1 MRTTWTGRRQ
11 LERRTVAIKAQAR
24 FYDGAPPVDCEMT
37 DYSAAGARVAFP
49 AGFEPPS
56 AFDLFVPAR
65 GEILHAGLRWK
76 TPGMVGVEFLKTK
89 GSTADQRLSELLVR
103 VSQIEDELRAVKA
116 GSVLAQASGSEK
128 PSGTMPPPDPAPT
141 VDPADH
147 AALVQRVE
155 RIESRNDEILRA
167 LKDTL
172 AMLGDLRD
180 TSAPGAK
187 AA

>member
-24 FYDGAPPVDCEMT
+24 FYDGAEPVDCEMT
-37 DYSAAGARVAFP
+37 NYSATGARILFP
-49 AGFEPPS
+49 AGFEPPG

-65 GEILHAGLRWK
+65 DETLHAALRWR
-76 TPGMVGVEFLKTK
+76 TSGVAGVEFLTTK
-89 GSTADQRLSELLVR
+89 ASTADQRVSELLVR

-116 GSVLAQASGSEK
+116 GIVLARASGAEIFPAVT
-128 PSGTMPPPDPAPT
+128 PSPDPGPA

-147 AALVQRVE
+147 AALMRRVE
-155 RIESRNDEILRA
+155 RIEARNDEILRA
-167 LKDTL
+167 LQETL

-180 TSAPGAK
+180 ANAPGTK

>member
-24 FYDGAPPVDCEMT
+24 FYDGAPPLDCEMT
-37 DYSAAGARVAFP
+37 DYSATGARIVFHPGFVCP
-49 AGFEPPS
+49 A

-65 GEILHAGLRWK
+65 GETFHAVLRWK
-76 TPGMVGVEFLKTK
+76 TPGMVGVEFVKSK
-89 GSTADQRLSELLVR
+89 DSSADLRLSELLVR

-116 GSVLAQASGSEK
+116 GAVLAQAGGPEAS
-128 PSGTMPPPDPAPT
+128 PVAAATPDPIPV

-147 AALVQRVE
+147 AALAQRVE
-155 RIESRNDEILRA
+155 KLEARTEESLRA
-167 LKDTL
+167 RTATL
-172 AMLGDLRD
+172 ATLGELRD
-180 TSAPGAK
+180 ASAPGIK